1 MFGST
6 IEFSDDVRRPMA
18 LLAVA
23 AFCSVLSACTLRGPT
38 FTPVSHAA
46 YNEAVQEGEQREVLL
61 NIVRLRYLDRPEF
74 LAITS
79 ISSQMHF
86 EAQASLMGSFGDDQ
100 DLGTSLIVPGA
111 SVAYSESPT
120 VIFSPQADQEFI
132 RRLASPVGLGSIY
145 LLTRYGWNLDRTLRL
160 IAYEVNGIR
169 NLATREA
176 MTPDDEE
183 TSRQFDD
190 AELKPM
196 RSSIE

>member
-100 DLGTSLIVPGA
+100 DFGTSLMSRERP
-111 SVAYSESPT
+111 SP
-120 VIFSPQADQEFI
+120 IRSRPQSYFHRKRTRSSFAGWL
-132 RRLASPVGLGSIY
+132 RPLGSAASTY
-145 LLTRYGWNLDRTLRL
+145 
-160 IAYEVNGIR
+160 
-169 NLATREA
+169 
-176 MTPDDEE
+176 
-183 TSRQFDD
+183 
-190 AELKPM
+190 
-196 RSSIE
+196 